1 MKVNDPKITNYQVC
15 TFKECTQNSEFNK
28 VLIKENIDVRLDL
41 TDYSFDE
48 CIFENI
54 DFSNIDINDI
64 QLMDV
69 KFINCDLSN
78 KHFNFIY
85 KKIKK

>member
-48 CIFENI
+48 CIFMTSSA
-54 DFSNIDINDI
+54 DRPACSATYS
-64 QLMDV
+64 M
-69 KFINCDLSN
+69 SGA
-78 KHFNFIY
+78 Y
-85 KKIKK
+85 SPS